1 MDHHRH
7 LLLTLYEPESRHQRV
22 IGGND
27 GDFGNVDFGDGVLG
41 DDDSGDDNSGDDR
54 DDDDDV
60 DDVDLPLRKKT
71 TWISSQAI
79 RLHPSAQHQHH

>member
-7 LLLTLYEPESRHQRV
+7 LRLTLYEPESRHQRV

-27 GDFGNVDFGDGVLG
+27 GDFGNIDFGDGDLGDNDSG
-41 DDDSGDDNSGDDR
+41 DDDSGDDSG
-54 DDDDDV
+54 DDDV
-60 DDVDLPLRKKT
+60 DDVNLPLRKKT
-71 TWISSQAI
+71 TWILKQAT